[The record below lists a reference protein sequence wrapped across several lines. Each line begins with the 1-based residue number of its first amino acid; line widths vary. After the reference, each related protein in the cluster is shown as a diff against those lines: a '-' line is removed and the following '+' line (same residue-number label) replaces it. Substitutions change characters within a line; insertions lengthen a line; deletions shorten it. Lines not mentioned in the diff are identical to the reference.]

1 MYHLKYYNLQI
12 NIAGLGI
19 LYVKPRKRV
28 PELFSFLSPLSVTV
42 WLSILAANFLVSLTL
57 YFNAKISLH
66 DSVCH
71 SSVQERIPKK
81 ITPKTSPD
89 RILEPSIRF
98 RGEQEF
104 HADGQGTDDNNNIS
118 LAKYFWFIS
127 ASLLQQGID
136 IAPE

>member
-1 MYHLKYYNLQI
+1 MYHLTLQFTL

-28 PELFSFLSPLSVTV
+28 PEMFSFLSPLSVTV

-66 DSVCH
+66 NSVCH
-71 SSVQERIPKK
+71 SSAQERIRKK
-81 ITPKTSPD
+81 NTPKISPN
-89 RILEPSIRF
+89 RMLEPKRF
-98 RGEQEF
+98 RDQQEF
-104 HADGQGTDDNNNIS
+104 HTDVQRTDDNNIS

-127 ASLLQQGID
+127 ASLLQQGIG

>member
-1 MYHLKYYNLQI
+1 M
-12 NIAGLGI
+12 
-19 LYVKPRKRV
+19 
-28 PELFSFLSPLSVTV
+28 FSFLSPLSVTV

-57 YFNAKISLH
+57 YFNAKISLN

-71 SSVQERIPKK
+71 SSAQERIPKK
-81 ITPKTSPD
+81 ITPKISTNKM
-89 RILEPSIRF
+89 LEPRRF
-98 RGEQEF
+98 RDQQEF
-104 HADGQGTDDNNNIS
+104 HADVQGTDDIS